1 MNDQNKPYE
10 TGGFHQTPPFK
21 EFPILYLMDKILLLS
36 FQFNK
41 FALRFFSKYMRYN
54 LKPGIYQAY
63 HLNLEKNKYLDK
75 YFAIYETNKNNSA
88 VREVVKNLDGNY
100 EPKNVRWATHYEQ
113 MQNTRRNHYVI
124 YQGKKLTVSA
134 AARAAG
140 LKRKQ
145 FATVYKRLYRGIS
158 IEKAVII

>member
-100 EPKNVRWATHYEQ
+100 EATNNLYLTFRQPLWKVSRLDLHQAGIKESLE
-113 MQNTRRNHYVI
+113 RI
-124 YQGKKLTVSA
+124 SGLEKKL
-134 AARAAG
+134 
-140 LKRKQ
+140 LKQ
-145 FATVYKRLYRGIS
+145 L
-158 IEKAVII
+158 